1 MGTLTT
7 AEPALR
13 SAPVEDRAAQS
24 AEVEIIINA
33 AAGLEDKAALRA
45 RLEKIFKA
53 RRLQARVCVAQ
64 SGAELV
70 KLTRRVA
77 EGPTQIVVAGGGDG
91 TVNAVASVLVG
102 TDKALGI
109 LPLGTLN
116 HFAKDLRLPL
126 DLEAA
131 AETIISGHVRTVDVG
146 DVNGRVFLNNS
157 SLGLYPSIVRQ
168 RKKQQ
173 RQGYN
178 KWLAAVWAALVVFK
192 RYPFMS
198 VRLNVDGQ
206 EFKRRTPF
214 VFVSNNVYEM
224 DGFQTGARLRL
235 DAGLLCLHVTHKT
248 GRWRLVALG
257 LRALFGRLR
266 EAKDFDSLCARE
278 VFVETRRK
286 RLRVATDGEIDI
298 IETPLHYRVRPCAL
312 RVLVPEKAVT
322 SAE

>member
-1 MGTLTT
+1 MSTLTT
-7 AEPALR
+7 TEAPPTTRAEAQPA
-13 SAPVEDRAAQS
+13 VF
-24 AEVEIIINA
+24 EIIINA
-33 AAGLEDKAALRA
+33 AAGVDDKAALCA
-45 RLEKIFKA
+45 RLEELFKA
-53 RRLQARVCVAQ
+53 RKGRARVRVAQ

-70 KLTRRVA
+70 QLARRTA
-77 EGPTQIVVAGGGDG
+77 EGPAQIVVAGGGDG
-91 TVNAVASVLVG
+91 TVNAIASALVG
-102 TDKALGI
+102 TDKALGV
-109 LPLGTLN
+109 LALGTLN

-131 AETIISGHVRTVDVG
+131 VETIINGRVRTVDVG

-214 VFVSNNVYEM
+214 VFVGNNVYEM
-224 DGFQTGARLRL
+224 DGFQIGARLRL
-235 DAGLLCLHVTHKT
+235 DAGLLCLHVTHKP
-248 GRWRLVALG
+248 GRWRLLALA

-278 VFVETRRK
+278 VFVETRRR
-286 RLRVATDGEIDI
+286 RLRVATDGEIAI

-312 RVLVPEKAVT
+312 RVLVPEKQ
-322 SAE
+322 

>member
-70 KLTRRVA
+70 KLARRVA

-146 DVNGRVFLNNS
+146 DVNGRVFS
-157 SLGLYPSIVRQ
+157 
-168 RKKQQ
+168 
-173 RQGYN
+173 
-178 KWLAAVWAALVVFK
+178 
-192 RYPFMS
+192 
-198 VRLNVDGQ
+198 
-206 EFKRRTPF
+206 
-214 VFVSNNVYEM
+214 
-224 DGFQTGARLRL
+224 
-235 DAGLLCLHVTHKT
+235 
-248 GRWRLVALG
+248 
-257 LRALFGRLR
+257 
-266 EAKDFDSLCARE
+266 
-278 VFVETRRK
+278 
-286 RLRVATDGEIDI
+286 
-298 IETPLHYRVRPCAL
+298 
-312 RVLVPEKAVT
+312 
-322 SAE
+322 